1 MPPTRNAKRVKS
13 FSNTVAKNKAARK
26 FRIVTGLA
34 AFVVVAIG
42 VAAASSLARI
52 SQENRSSASGGCVP
66 GDQKCSDKDGHW
78 WVCSDPGKT
87 NNYSYQKGGVCNE
100 AVANP
105 PDTALYTPDG
115 KCIEPQFRCENGIQ
129 QFCKNGIW
137 ENTALDST
145 QQTISCDPGKQ
156 PKAGEVCADNVKF
169 CNANNKYMVCECK
182 GADDTN
188 CSWQERSYANVYCRG
203 GGSQGGSQ
211 LSSPQSNPGEPIGWI
226 DSADN
231 STVRGWAADPDRKEE
246 SIDVHFYLNAPA
258 GSPGAVFMGATRA
271 DLPRPDVNAHLGMPN
286 SQALHGYE
294 FYIPNEF
301 RNGKQA
307 TIFAHGIDLT
317 GNANQLLSP
326 REGKVVQFRSTKE
339 PIGWIDAVDVSTQ
352 NGTIIRGWAA
362 DPDLL
367 FESIKVHFYLD
378 GPAGSPAAV
387 FMGEVDTTILREDV
401 NTHLGPDSAG
411 RRHGFEFMVPAQFLD
426 DKQHTVFAHGIDIT
440 GDANQLLEPR
450 RGKQVQFP
458 NAAPPRA
465 KILGIF

>member
-13 FSNTVAKNKAARK
+13 FSNTVAKSKAARR
-26 FRIVTGLA
+26 FRVVTGLA

-52 SQENRSSASGGCVP
+52 SQENRSSASGCQLGATSCSSKTGLLWECDGNSFQEKP
-66 GDQKCSDKDGHW
+66 GP
-78 WVCSDPGKT
+78 V
-87 NNYSYQKGGVCNE
+87 VCNQ
-100 AVANP
+100 ALVDANLANSSY
-105 PDTALYTPDG
+105 TADGRCRDYRHRCVDG
-115 KCIEPQFRCENGIQ
+115 KEQICFG
-129 QFCKNGIW
+129 GIW
-137 ENTALDST
+137 EQLHY
-145 QQTISCDPGKQ
+145 SCDIGAKPRQ
-156 PKAGEVCADNVKF
+156 GEACPN
-169 CNANNKYMVCECK
+169 
-182 GADDTN
+182 DTYACRDGRYFYCQCTN
-188 CSWQERSYANVYCRG
+188 GTDCSWQDHGPKNFCNDDYYSWDGN
-203 GGSQGGSQ
+203 SS
-211 LSSPQSNPGEPIGWI
+211 SSPQPIPGEPIGWI

-231 STVRGWAADPDRKEE
+231 STVRGWAVDPDRKEE
-246 SIDVHFYLNAPA
+246 SIDVHFYLNGPA
-258 GSPGAVFMGATRA
+258 GSSGAVFMGSTRA
-271 DLPRPDVNAHLGMPN
+271 DLPRPDVNTHLGIPN

-339 PIGWIDAVDVSTQ
+339 PVGWVDVIDVSSQ

-362 DPDLL
+362 DPDALS
-367 FESIKVHFYLD
+367 ESIKVHFYLD

-387 FMGEVDTTILREDV
+387 FMGEVQTNILREDV
-401 NTHLGPDSAG
+401 NAHLGPDSAG
-411 RRHGFEFMVPAQFLD
+411 RRHGFEFMVPIQFLD
-426 DKQHTVFAHGIDIT
+426 GKQHTVFAHGIDIN

-450 RGKQVQFP
+450 RGKQAQFP
-458 NAAPPRA
+458 NATPPRA